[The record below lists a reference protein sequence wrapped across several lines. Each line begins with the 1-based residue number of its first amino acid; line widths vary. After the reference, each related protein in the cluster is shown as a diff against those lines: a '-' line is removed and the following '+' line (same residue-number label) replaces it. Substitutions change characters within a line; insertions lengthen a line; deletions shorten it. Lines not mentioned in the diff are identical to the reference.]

1 MKFSRTFVRNLH
13 STRTNYKLDK
23 INLSNGNSI
32 VILPTI
38 ENGPEFRDQ
47 LLFLLNGLDK
57 TSRYKLEFSMYLHT
71 NDDNK
76 NLSNLPIEDIN
87 SISNLP
93 IENYLMTKVLF
104 EKFFKFKGYFA
115 FFAEKYLY
123 NSEQDLIKFVSS
135 VYTRL
140 GELVINTNE
149 VLDQDGFIEF
159 KRPVI
164 IYIKIDNN

>member
-1 MKFSRTFVRNLH
+1 MKFKKNFKFET
-13 STRTNYKLDK
+13 
-23 INLSNGNSI
+23 INLADGNYL

-47 LLFLLNGLDK
+47 LIFLLNGLDK
-57 TSRYKLEFSMYLHT
+57 TCRYKLEFSMYLHT

-76 NLSNLPIEDIN
+76 KLSNLPVDDIS
-87 SISNLP
+87 SISNIS

-123 NSEQDLIKFVSS
+123 NSEKDLIKFVSS
-135 VYTRL
+135 VYIRL
-140 GELVINTNE
+140 EELVINTNE
-149 VLDQDGFIEF
+149 ILDQDGFIEF

-164 IYIKIDNN
+164 IYIKIDNKD